1 MSNLPPGSSGTSLDS
16 ESAPS
21 SRVGPFAHV
30 ATATSPVYLF
40 RVGSL
45 VFEPFEALAKL
56 ALALLTDPLRVTR
69 LRFVAEGEVARRR
82 SDILSAIFA
91 RGASHGAGAE
101 QDTNGPEW
109 SFAPV
114 ALAATPNLVAMVER
128 TFAWMGLRPNEA
140 PAELNLLRL
149 AVASDDDERAMR
161 GELSVL
167 ATRATD
173 VSHLVLFDDG
183 ARELLKISAPLSET
197 PKTRRKRFDS
207 DVERRLEGLLRSR
220 P

>member
-16 ESAPS
+16 EPAPS

-30 ATATSPVYLF
+30 ATAASPVYLF

-56 ALALLTDPLRVTR
+56 ALALLTEPLRVTR

-82 SDILSAIFA
+82 SDILSAVFA
-91 RGASHGAGAE
+91 RDAHGRGRE
-101 QDTNGPEW
+101 QDTSGPEW

-114 ALAATPNLVAMVER
+114 ALAATPNLFAVVER

-140 PAELNLLRL
+140 PAELEALRR
-149 AVASDDDERAMR
+149 AVASDDDDRAMR

-183 ARELLKISAPLSET
+183 ARELLKVSAPLSEA
-197 PKTRRKRFDS
+197 PKPRRKRFDS

-220 P
+220 S